1 MYYPAKFTPDNEIGG
16 FVVTFRDVPEAI
28 TQGDTFEDAKNM
40 ASDALLTSMDF
51 YFEDNR
57 PVPAPSVAEQ
67 GEVLINL
74 PSSTYAK
81 VLLLNA
87 LLEQNVSRAE
97 LARRMG
103 IKPQEVTR
111 IVDLNHTTKVDSIA
125 AALHALGRNLILSV
139 EAT

>member
-16 FVVTFRDVPEAI
+16 FVVTFRDIPEAI
-28 TQGDTFEDAKNM
+28 TQGDTFEDTKIM
-40 ASDALLTSMDF
+40 ASDALLTSMYF

-87 LLEQNVSRAE
+87 LLEQNWLVEWESSHKKLHVS
-97 LARRMG
+97 
-103 IKPQEVTR
+103 
-111 IVDLNHTTKVDSIA
+111 
-125 AALHALGRNLILSV
+125 LI
-139 EAT
+139 

>member
-1 MYYPAKFTPDNEIGG
+1 MDFVRGPVNVISAAKWGATQVVRRVKGPIKSPYY
-16 FVVTFRDVPEAI
+16 
-28 TQGDTFEDAKNM
+28 TFEDTKIM

-87 LLEQNVSRAE
+87 LLEQNWLVEWESSHKKLHVS
-97 LARRMG
+97 
-103 IKPQEVTR
+103 
-111 IVDLNHTTKVDSIA
+111 
-125 AALHALGRNLILSV
+125 LI
-139 EAT
+139 